1 MAKKASAGSVN
12 KALIIREALAKG
24 IETPAEIAAFAK
36 QSKGLEID
44 PKYVSVIKSQI
55 RAKDRGKLAR
65 SGGRDVQKDASL
77 FALKCGTID
86 KAKKSLELVKSD
98 PAMAFAI
105 SLGGVDR
112 AIAALNDLASHL
124 GE

>member
-12 KALIIREALAKG
+12 KALIIREALGKG
-24 IETPAEIAAFAK
+24 IESPADIAAYAK

-55 RAKDRGKLAR
+55 RARERGKMAR
-65 SGGRDVQKDASL
+65 SGGRDVQKDASI
-77 FALKCGTID
+77 FALKCGSID
-86 KAKKSLELVKSD
+86 KAKKALEGVKND
-98 PAMAFAI
+98 PTMNFAI
-105 SLGGVDR
+105 AMGGVDR
-112 AIAALNDLASHL
+112 AISALNDLASHI

>member
-24 IETPAEIAAFAK
+24 IESPSDIATYAK

-55 RAKDRGKLAR
+55 RAKDRGKISR
-65 SGGRDVQKDASL
+65 SGGRDVQKDASM
-77 FALKCGTID
+77 FALKCGSID
-86 KAKKSLELVKSD
+86 KAKKILEATKND
-98 PAMAFAI
+98 PALAFAI
-105 SLGGVDR
+105 AMGGIDR
-112 AIAALNDLASHL
+112 AIGALNDLAAHI

>member
-12 KALIIREALAKG
+12 KALIIREALTKG
-24 IETPAEIAAFAK
+24 IESPSDIALYAK

-55 RAKDRGKLAR
+55 RAKERGKVAR
-65 SGGRDVQKDASL
+65 SGGRDIQKDASI

-86 KAKKSLELVKSD
+86 KAKKMLEAAKND
-98 PAMAFAI
+98 PTLAFAI
-105 SLGGVDR
+105 AMGGTDR
-112 AIAALNDLASHL
+112 AIAALNELASHI